1 MAKKQDMDLQM
12 SGAKVKL
19 GKSDIVIR
27 GAGYILITI
36 YALACIIPFLLIIG
50 TSFTNEAIIMQ
61 KGYSSFPR
69 DFLWKLIRWLQK
81 METYGNLT
89 Y

>member
-50 TSFTNEAIIMQ
+50 TSFTNEAITPHMQ
-61 KGYSSFPR
+61 EGYSSFPR

-81 METYGNLT
+81 MET
-89 Y
+89 

>member
-69 DFLWKLIRWLQK
+69 DFL
-81 METYGNLT
+81 
-89 Y
+89 